1 MFVIWHGRPWS
12 NPTTVTHWPVF
23 GQASRLMT
31 NRMFCCSIWGDDAL
45 PVVSIPEGD
54 GLDDGCLGCTTTYPK
69 TTVVY
74 LCQKSLFIC
83 ITDETIVMY
92 WCDQRDSFLV
102 QQYTL
107 TEMIKTLHV
116 IFIRWFILLFSHTNI
131 SHHRNDVNKWKH
143 IYVTGPL
150 WGASTGHSSICHLT
164 NWVKFVKRWDI
175 GKPQSTPFTKY
186 ILMF

>member
-1 MFVIWHGRPWS
+1 MRACYNSIWSWSPMSCEKHDSRASVTTKPRPLASVVVYWVPRAMFVIWHGRPWS

-69 TTVVY
+69 TTVVH
-74 LCQKSLFIC
+74 LCKKTLFIC

-92 WCDQRDSFLV
+92 WCDQRDYFLV

-107 TEMIKTLHV
+107 TEMI
-116 IFIRWFILLFSHTNI
+116 
-131 SHHRNDVNKWKH
+131 
-143 IYVTGPL
+143 
-150 WGASTGHSSICHLT
+150 
-164 NWVKFVKRWDI
+164 
-175 GKPQSTPFTKY
+175 
-186 ILMF
+186 